1 MRGIKKAYFAG
12 AAALACLSSTGGAQT
27 VPAKPDPLAPTGRW
41 TANQDGQAALPPM
54 GWNSWN
60 AFNSDVDE
68 EKVMASARLIVDK
81 GLAAAGY
88 RYINI
93 DDGWWLRRR
102 QPDGRLVIR
111 ADKFPSA
118 AAGPNQQT
126 SFRPLTDRLHAMG
139 FKAGIYSDIGRNSCG
154 QVYTPNFAN
163 QPDGTIAEREVG
175 LYGHIDQ
182 DIALYFR
189 EWGFDYIKVD
199 GCGIRGL
206 GRDSEHVRKGD
217 YRELAPLIDMN
228 SLARTDISA
237 VRALY
242 DHVATAL
249 KRENPDGDYLFSICL
264 WGSADV
270 RSWAKQLGNVSRTS
284 DDITAHWSRMLTNF
298 DTSATRALYAHP
310 HGWNDPDMLFIGS
323 GDFDAN
329 HMTEA
334 RSHFALWA
342 MMNAPLLIGFDLRK
356 ANAEQLALLGNRAII
371 ALNQDPAGH
380 QAVPAYLS
388 DDVQIFVKTL
398 ANGDKAVAIFNRTAA
413 PVQPVLTADHLKML
427 GDQPVAMTDLWTG
440 QKTSFTG
447 ETKLTIAPHQTLI
460 YRVTGKRRLAG
471 GHYLSET
478 PGDVNPAADGVVTP
492 EGDPTIHHE
501 LSPWGGSKGPG
512 DYPQYGGW
520 GGAQADRTPFGR
532 PLRMA
537 GKVYDTG
544 LGVLANSRLE
554 VRNPGQSRFVA
565 TVGIDDS
572 TTVRTQRVVFE
583 VYGDGRLLTRSQ
595 PMALNQPPAMIEADV
610 RGRKLIELVA
620 RVDSAPDAALPVTW
634 GDAGLL
640 D

>member
-1 MRGIKKAYFAG
+1 MRPIIARVFAS
-12 AAALACLSSTGGAQT
+12 AIAMAWMASSPALAADRT
-27 VPAKPDPLAPTGRW
+27 DPLAPTGRW
-41 TANQDGQAALPPM
+41 SANQDGQAALPPM

-81 GLAAAGY
+81 GLREAGY

-118 AAGPNQQT
+118 AAGANQQT

-154 QVYTPNFAN
+154 QVYTSNFAN
-163 QPDGTIAEREVG
+163 QPEGTVAEREVG

-206 GRDSEHVRKGD
+206 GKDSDHVRKGD
-217 YRELAPLIDMN
+217 YRELTPLIDMN
-228 SLARTDISA
+228 SLARTNIPA
-237 VRALY
+237 VRSLY
-242 DHVATAL
+242 DQVATAL
-249 KRENPDGDYLFSICL
+249 KRENPDGDYLFSLCL
-264 WGSADV
+264 WGSSDV
-270 RSWAKQLGNVSRTS
+270 RSWGKQIGNVSRTS
-284 DDITAHWSRMLTNF
+284 DDITAHWSRMLTNL
-298 DTSATRALYAHP
+298 DTSASRAFYAHP
-310 HGWNDPDMLFIGS
+310 HTWNDPDMLFVGS
-323 GDFDAN
+323 GEFDAN
-329 HMTEA
+329 HMIEA
-334 RSHFALWA
+334 RSHFAMWA

-371 ALNQDPAGH
+371 ALNQDAGAN

-388 DDVQIFVKTL
+388 NDVQIFVKSL
-398 ANGDKAVAIFNRTAA
+398 ANGDKAVAILNRTAA
-413 PVQPVLTADHLKML
+413 PVQPVLTADHLKL
-427 GDQPVAMTDLWTG
+427 RGDVAMTDLWTG
-440 QKTSFTG
+440 AKSRFSG
-447 ETKLTIAPHQTLI
+447 ETKLTLAPHQTLI
-460 YRVTGKRRLAG
+460 YRVTGAHRLAD

-478 PGDVNPAADGVVTP
+478 PSDVNPAEDGIVTP

-512 DYPQYGGW
+512 DFPQYAGW

-532 PLRMA
+532 PLRLS

-544 LGVLANSRLE
+544 IGVLANSRLE
-554 VRNPGQSRFVA
+554 VRNRGQARFSA
-565 TVGIDDS
+565 MVGIDDS
-572 TTVRTQRVVFE
+572 ATARGRRVVFE
-583 VYGDGRLLTRSQ
+583 VYGDGKLLTRSRAV
-595 PMALNQPPAMIEADV
+595 ALNEAPVAVEADV
-610 RGRKLIELVA
+610 RGRKLIELTA
-620 RVDSAPDAALPVTW
+620 RADSAPEAALPVVW
-634 GDAGLL
+634 ADARLTG
-640 D
+640 

>member
-1 MRGIKKAYFAG
+1 MRRIKRALWT
-12 AAALACLSSTGGAQT
+12 AAATLAWVALSVTANAA
-27 VPAKPDPLAPTGRW
+27 PDKADPLAPTGRW
-41 TANQDGQAALPPM
+41 SANQEGQAALPPM

-68 EKVMASARLIVDK
+68 DKVMASARLIVDK
-81 GLAAAGY
+81 GLREAGY

-102 QPDGRLVIR
+102 QPDGRMVIR

-118 AAGPNQQT
+118 KAGPNQQT

-163 QPDGTIAEREVG
+163 QPEGTIAEREVG

-206 GRDSEHVRKGD
+206 GKDSEHVRKGD
-217 YRELAPLIDMN
+217 YRELTPLIDMN
-228 SLARTDISA
+228 SLARTDIPA
-237 VRALY
+237 VRSLY
-242 DHVATAL
+242 EQVATAL
-249 KRENPDGDYLFSICL
+249 RRENPDGDYLFSLCL
-264 WGSADV
+264 WGSSDV
-270 RSWAKQLGNVSRTS
+270 RSWGKQIGNVSRTS
-284 DDITAHWSRMLTNF
+284 DDITAHWSRMLTNL

-310 HGWNDPDMLFIGS
+310 HTWNDPDMLFVGS
-323 GDFDAN
+323 GEFDAN

-334 RSHFALWA
+334 RSHFAMWA

-356 ANAEQLALLGNRAII
+356 ANAEQIALLGNRAII
-371 ALNQDPAGH
+371 ALNQDAGGN

-388 DDVQIFVKTL
+388 DDVQIFVKSL
-398 ANGDKAVAIFNRTAA
+398 ANGDKAVAILNRTAA
-413 PVQPVLTADHLKML
+413 PVQPVLTTDHLKL
-427 GDQPVAMTDLWTG
+427 RGEVELTDLWTG
-440 QKTSFTG
+440 AKSHFSG
-447 ETKLTIAPHQTLI
+447 ETKLTLAPHQTLI
-460 YRVTGKRRLAG
+460 YRVTGPHRLAN
-471 GHYLSET
+471 GHYLSEA
-478 PGDVNPAADGVVTP
+478 PSDVNPAEDGIATP

-512 DYPQYGGW
+512 DFPQYGGW

-532 PLRMA
+532 PLRLM

-544 LGVLANSRLE
+544 IGVLANSRLE
-554 VRNPGQSRFVA
+554 VRNRGQSRFAA

-572 TTVRTQRVVFE
+572 ATARGQRVVFE
-583 VYGDGRLLTRSQ
+583 VYGDGMLLARSR
-595 PMALNQPPAMIEADV
+595 PVTLNETPAAIEADV
-610 RGRKLIELVA
+610 RGRQIVELVA
-620 RVDSAPDAALPVTW
+620 RPDSAPEAALPVVW
-634 GDAGLL
+634 GDARLI

>member
-1 MRGIKKAYFAG
+1 MRRTKRHLWSVAVTLAWI
-12 AAALACLSSTGGAQT
+12 AAPVTAIAAPGKT
-27 VPAKPDPLAPTGRW
+27 DPLAPTGRW
-41 TANQDGQAALPPM
+41 SANQDGQAALPPM

-68 EKVMASARLIVDK
+68 DKVMASARLIADK
-81 GLAAAGY
+81 GLREAGY

-102 QPDGRLVIR
+102 QPDGRMVIR

-118 AAGPNQQT
+118 KAGPNQQT
-126 SFRPLTDRLHAMG
+126 SFHPLTDRLHAMG

-163 QPDGTIAEREVG
+163 QPEGTIAEREVG

-182 DIALYFR
+182 DIALYFS

-206 GRDSEHVRKGD
+206 GKDSEHVRKGD
-217 YRELAPLIDMN
+217 YRELTPLIDMN
-228 SLARTDISA
+228 SLARTDIPA
-237 VRALY
+237 VRSLY
-242 DHVATAL
+242 DQVATAL
-249 KRENPDGDYLFSICL
+249 RRENPDGDYLFSLCL
-264 WGSADV
+264 WGSSDV
-270 RSWAKQLGNVSRTS
+270 RSWGKQIGNVSRTS
-284 DDITAHWSRMLTNF
+284 DDITANWSRMLTNF
-298 DTSATRALYAHP
+298 DTSANRALYAHP
-310 HGWNDPDMLFIGS
+310 HSWNDPDMLFVGA
-323 GDFDAN
+323 GDFDAS

-356 ANAEQLALLGNRAII
+356 ANAEQIALLGNRAII
-371 ALNQDPAGH
+371 ALNQDAGGN

-388 DDVQIFVKTL
+388 DDVQIFVKSL
-398 ANGDKAVAIFNRTAA
+398 ANGDKAVAILNRTAA
-413 PVQPVLTADHLKML
+413 PIQPVLTADHLKL
-427 GDQPVAMTDLWTG
+427 RGEVLLTDLWTG
-440 QKTSFTG
+440 ARSSFSG
-447 ETKLTIAPHQTLI
+447 ETKLALAPHQTLI
-460 YRVTGKRRLAG
+460 YRVTGAHRLAN
-471 GHYLSET
+471 GHYLSEA
-478 PGDVNPAADGVVTP
+478 PSDVNPAEDGIRTP

-512 DYPQYGGW
+512 DFPQYGGW

-532 PLRMA
+532 PLRLM

-544 LGVLANSRLE
+544 IGVLANSRLE
-554 VRNPGQSRFVA
+554 VRNRGQSRFAA

-572 TTVRTQRVVFE
+572 ATARERRVVFE
-583 VYGDGRLLTRSQ
+583 VYGDGTLLTRSRAV
-595 PMALNQPPAMIEADV
+595 ALNEAPATIEADV
-610 RGRKLIELVA
+610 RGRKIVELVA
-620 RVDSAPDAALPVTW
+620 RADSAPDTALPVIW
-634 GDAGLL
+634 GDARLT

>member
-1 MRGIKKAYFAG
+1 MRPIIARVFASAIAMAWMASG
-12 AAALACLSSTGGAQT
+12 PALAADRT
-27 VPAKPDPLAPTGRW
+27 DPLAPTGRW
-41 TANQDGQAALPPM
+41 SANQDGQAALPPM

-81 GLAAAGY
+81 GLREAGY

-102 QPDGRLVIR
+102 QPDGRMVIR

-163 QPDGTIAEREVG
+163 QPEGTVAEREVG

-206 GRDSEHVRKGD
+206 GKDSDHVRKGD
-217 YRELAPLIDMN
+217 YRELTPLIDMN
-228 SLARTDISA
+228 SLARTNIPA
-237 VRALY
+237 VRSLY
-242 DHVATAL
+242 DQVATAL
-249 KRENPDGDYLFSICL
+249 KRENPDGDFLFSLCL
-264 WGSADV
+264 WGSSDV
-270 RSWAKQLGNVSRTS
+270 RSWGKQIGNVSRTS
-284 DDITAHWSRMLTNF
+284 DDITAHWSRMLTNL
-298 DTSATRALYAHP
+298 DTSASRALYAHP
-310 HGWNDPDMLFIGS
+310 HTWNDPDMLFVGS
-323 GDFDAN
+323 GEFDAN

-334 RSHFALWA
+334 RSHFAMWA

-371 ALNQDPAGH
+371 ALNQDAGAN

-388 DDVQIFVKTL
+388 NDVQIFVKSL
-398 ANGDKAVAIFNRTAA
+398 ANGDKAVAILNRTAA
-413 PVQPVLTADHLKML
+413 PVQPVLTADHLKL
-427 GDQPVAMTDLWTG
+427 RGDVAMTDLWTG
-440 QKTSFTG
+440 ATSRFSG
-447 ETKLTIAPHQTLI
+447 ETKLTLAPHQTLI
-460 YRVTGKRRLAG
+460 YRVTGAHRLAD

-478 PGDVNPAADGVVTP
+478 PSDVNPAEDGIVTP

-512 DYPQYGGW
+512 DFPQYAGW

-532 PLRMA
+532 PLRLS

-544 LGVLANSRLE
+544 IGVLANSRLE
-554 VRNPGQSRFVA
+554 VRNRGQARFSA
-565 TVGIDDS
+565 MVGIDDS
-572 TTVRTQRVVFE
+572 ATARGRRVVFE
-583 VYGDGRLLTRSQ
+583 VYGDGKLLTCSRAV
-595 PMALNQPPAMIEADV
+595 ALNEAPVAVEADV

-620 RVDSAPDAALPVTW
+620 RADSAPDAALPVVW
-634 GDAGLL
+634 ADARLTG
-640 D
+640 

>member
-1 MRGIKKAYFAG
+1 MRPIIARVFASAIAIAWMSSG
-12 AAALACLSSTGGAQT
+12 PAFAADK
-27 VPAKPDPLAPTGRW
+27 VDPLAPTGRW
-41 TANQDGQAALPPM
+41 SANQDGQAALPPM

-68 EKVMASARLIVDK
+68 EKVMASAKLIVDK
-81 GLAAAGY
+81 GLREAGY

-102 QPDGRLVIR
+102 QPDGRMIIR
-111 ADKFPSA
+111 ADKFPS

-163 QPDGTIAEREVG
+163 QPEGTIAEREVG

-206 GRDSEHVRKGD
+206 GKDSDHVRKGD
-217 YRELAPLIDMN
+217 YRELTPLIDMN
-228 SLARTDISA
+228 SLARTNIPA
-237 VRALY
+237 VRSLY
-242 DHVATAL
+242 DQVATAL
-249 KRENPDGDYLFSICL
+249 KRENPDGDYLFSLCL

-270 RSWAKQLGNVSRTS
+270 RSWGKQIGNVSRTS
-284 DDITAHWSRMLTNF
+284 DDITAHWSRMLTNL
-298 DTSATRALYAHP
+298 DTSASRALYAHP
-310 HGWNDPDMLFIGS
+310 HTWNDPDMLFVGS
-323 GDFDAN
+323 GEFDAN
-329 HMTEA
+329 HMVEA
-334 RSHFALWA
+334 HSHFAMWA

-371 ALNQDPAGH
+371 ALNQDAGGN
-380 QAVPAYLS
+380 QAVPAFLS
-388 DDVQIFVKTL
+388 DDVQIFVKSL
-398 ANGDKAVAIFNRTAA
+398 ANGDKAVAILNRTAA
-413 PVQPVLTADHLKML
+413 PVQPVLTADHLKL
-427 GDQPVAMTDLWTG
+427 RGEVAMTDLWTG
-440 QKTSFTG
+440 AKSRFSG
-447 ETKLTIAPHQTLI
+447 ETKLTLAPHQTLI
-460 YRVTGKRRLAG
+460 YRVTGAHRLAD
-471 GHYLSET
+471 GHYLSEA
-478 PGDVNPAADGVVTP
+478 PSDVNPAEDGIATP

-512 DYPQYGGW
+512 DFPQYAGW

-532 PLRMA
+532 PLRLS

-544 LGVLANSRLE
+544 IGVLANSRLE
-554 VRNPGQSRFVA
+554 VRNRGQARFNA
-565 TVGIDDS
+565 MVGIDDS
-572 TTVRTQRVVFE
+572 ATARGRRVVFE
-583 VYGDGRLLTRSQ
+583 VYGDGKLLARSRA
-595 PMALNQPPAMIEADV
+595 MTMNEAPASVEADV

-620 RVDSAPDAALPVTW
+620 RADSAPDAALPVVW
-634 GDAGLL
+634 ADARLTG
-640 D
+640 

>member
-1 MRGIKKAYFAG
+1 MRRTKRALWT
-12 AAALACLSSTGGAQT
+12 AAATLAWVALPVTASAA
-27 VPAKPDPLAPTGRW
+27 PDKADPLAPTGRW
-41 TANQDGQAALPPM
+41 SANREGQAALPPM

-68 EKVMASARLIVDK
+68 DKVMASARLIVDK
-81 GLAAAGY
+81 GLREAGY

-102 QPDGRLVIR
+102 QPDGRMVIR

-118 AAGPNQQT
+118 AAGANQQT

-163 QPDGTIAEREVG
+163 QPEGTIAEREVG

-189 EWGFDYIKVD
+189 DWGFDYIKVD

-206 GRDSEHVRKGD
+206 GKDSEHVRKGD
-217 YRELAPLIDMN
+217 YRELPPLIDMN
-228 SLARTDISA
+228 SLARTDIPA
-237 VRALY
+237 VRSLY
-242 DHVATAL
+242 EQVATAL
-249 KRENPDGDYLFSICL
+249 RRENPDGDYLFSLCL
-264 WGSADV
+264 WGSSDV
-270 RSWAKQLGNVSRTS
+270 RSWGKQIGNVSRTS
-284 DDITAHWSRMLTNF
+284 DDITAHWSRMLTNL

-310 HGWNDPDMLFIGS
+310 HTWNDPDMLFVGS
-323 GDFDAN
+323 GEFDAN

-334 RSHFALWA
+334 RSHFAMWA

-356 ANAEQLALLGNRAII
+356 ANAEQIALLGNRAII
-371 ALNQDPAGH
+371 ALNQDAGGN

-388 DDVQIFVKTL
+388 DDVQIFVKSL
-398 ANGDKAVAIFNRTAA
+398 ANGDKAVAILNRTAA
-413 PVQPVLTADHLKML
+413 PVQPVLTTDHLKL
-427 GDQPVAMTDLWTG
+427 RGEVELTDLWTG
-440 QKTSFTG
+440 AKSRFLG
-447 ETKLTIAPHQTLI
+447 ETKLALAPHQTLI
-460 YRVTGKRRLAG
+460 YRVTGAHRLAN
-471 GHYLSET
+471 GHYLSEA
-478 PGDVNPAADGVVTP
+478 PSDVNPAEDGIATP

-512 DYPQYGGW
+512 DFPQYGGW

-532 PLRMA
+532 PLRLM

-544 LGVLANSRLE
+544 IGVLANSRLE
-554 VRNPGQSRFVA
+554 VRNRGQSRFAA

-572 TTVRTQRVVFE
+572 ATARGRRVVFE
-583 VYGDGRLLTRSQ
+583 VYGDGKLLARSR
-595 PMALNQPPAMIEADV
+595 PVSLNEAPAAIQADV
-610 RGRKLIELVA
+610 RGRQIVELVA
-620 RVDSAPDAALPVTW
+620 RSDSAPDAPLPVVW
-634 GDAGLL
+634 GDARLT

>member
-1 MRGIKKAYFAG
+1 MRPIIAR
-12 AAALACLSSTGGAQT
+12 ALASAIAMAWLCPGSAM
-27 VPAKPDPLAPTGRW
+27 AADKADPLAPTGRW
-41 TANQDGQAALPPM
+41 SANQDGQAALPPM

-68 EKVMASARLIVDK
+68 EKVMASARLIVDR
-81 GLAAAGY
+81 GLAKAGY

-102 QPDGRLVIR
+102 QPDGRMVIR

-163 QPDGTIAEREVG
+163 QPEGTVAEREVG

-206 GRDSEHVRKGD
+206 GKDSDHVRKGD
-217 YRELAPLIDMN
+217 YRELTPLIDMN
-228 SLARTDISA
+228 SLARTDIPA

-242 DHVATAL
+242 DQVSTAL
-249 KRENPDGDYLFSICL
+249 KRENPDGDYLFSLCL
-264 WGSADV
+264 WGSSDV
-270 RSWAKQLGNVSRTS
+270 RRWGKQIGNVSRTS
-284 DDITAHWSRMLTNF
+284 DDITAHWSRMLTNL
-298 DTSATRALYAHP
+298 DTSASRALYAHP
-310 HGWNDPDMLFIGS
+310 HTWNDPDMLFVGS
-323 GDFDAN
+323 GEFDAN

-334 RSHFALWA
+334 RSHFAMWA

-356 ANAEQLALLGNRAII
+356 ANAEQIALLGNRAII
-371 ALNQDPAGH
+371 ALNQDAGAN

-388 DDVQIFVKTL
+388 DDVQIFVKSL
-398 ANGDKAVAIFNRTAA
+398 ANGDKAVAILNRTAA
-413 PVQPVLTADHLKML
+413 PVQPVLTADHLKL
-427 GDQPVAMTDLWTG
+427 RGDIALTDLWTG
-440 QKTSFTG
+440 TKSRFSG
-447 ETKLTIAPHQTLI
+447 ETKLTVAPHQTLI
-460 YRVTGKRRLAG
+460 YRVAGAHRLTN
-471 GHYLSET
+471 GHYLSEA
-478 PGDVNPAADGVVTP
+478 PSDVNPAEDGIRTP

-512 DYPQYGGW
+512 DFPQYAGW

-532 PLRMA
+532 PLRLR
-537 GKVYDTG
+537 GKVHDTG
-544 LGVLANSRLE
+544 IGVLANSRLE
-554 VRNPGQSRFVA
+554 VRNRGQARFSA

-572 TTVRTQRVVFE
+572 ATARGRTVVFE
-583 VYGDGRLLTRSQ
+583 VYGDGQLLARSGA
-595 PMALNQPPAMIEADV
+595 MALDAAPVTIEADI
-610 RGRKLIELVA
+610 RGRRLIELIA
-620 RVDSAPDAALPVTW
+620 RADSAPDAALPVVW
-634 GDAGLL
+634 GDARLTS
-640 D
+640 

>member
-1 MRGIKKAYFAG
+1 MAWMASGP
-12 AAALACLSSTGGAQT
+12 ALAADRT
-27 VPAKPDPLAPTGRW
+27 DPLAPTGRW
-41 TANQDGQAALPPM
+41 SANQDGQAALPPM

-81 GLAAAGY
+81 GLREAGY

-163 QPDGTIAEREVG
+163 QPEGTVAEREVG

-206 GRDSEHVRKGD
+206 GKDSDHVRKGD
-217 YRELAPLIDMN
+217 YRELTPLIDMN
-228 SLARTDISA
+228 SLARTNIPA
-237 VRALY
+237 VRSLY
-242 DHVATAL
+242 DQVAAAL
-249 KRENPDGDYLFSICL
+249 KRENPDGDYLFSLCL
-264 WGSADV
+264 WGSSDV
-270 RSWAKQLGNVSRTS
+270 RSWGKQIGNVSRTS
-284 DDITAHWSRMLTNF
+284 DDITAHWSRMLTNL
-298 DTSATRALYAHP
+298 DTSASRALYAHP
-310 HGWNDPDMLFIGS
+310 HTWNDPDMLFVGS
-323 GDFDAN
+323 GEFDAN

-334 RSHFALWA
+334 RSHFAMWA

-371 ALNQDPAGH
+371 ALNQDAGAN

-388 DDVQIFVKTL
+388 DDVQIFVKSL
-398 ANGDKAVAIFNRTAA
+398 ANGDKAVAILNRTAA
-413 PVQPVLTADHLKML
+413 PVQPVLTADHLKL
-427 GDQPVAMTDLWTG
+427 RGDVSMTDLWTG
-440 QKTSFTG
+440 ATSRFSG
-447 ETKLTIAPHQTLI
+447 ETKLTLAPHQTLI
-460 YRVTGKRRLAG
+460 YRVTGAHRLAD

-478 PGDVNPAADGVVTP
+478 PSDVNPAEDGIVTP

-512 DYPQYGGW
+512 DFPQYAGW

-532 PLRMA
+532 PLRLS

-544 LGVLANSRLE
+544 IGVLANSRLE
-554 VRNPGQSRFVA
+554 VRNRGQARFSA
-565 TVGIDDS
+565 MVGIDDS
-572 TTVRTQRVVFE
+572 ATARGRRVVFE
-583 VYGDGRLLTRSQ
+583 VYGDGKLLTRSRAV
-595 PMALNQPPAMIEADV
+595 ALNEAPVAVEADV

-620 RVDSAPDAALPVTW
+620 RADSAPEAPLPVVW
-634 GDAGLL
+634 ADARLTG
-640 D
+640 

>member
-1 MRGIKKAYFAG
+1 MASGP
-12 AAALACLSSTGGAQT
+12 ALAADRT
-27 VPAKPDPLAPTGRW
+27 DPLAPTGRW
-41 TANQDGQAALPPM
+41 SANQDGQAALPPM

-81 GLAAAGY
+81 GLREAGY

-163 QPDGTIAEREVG
+163 QPEGTVAEREVG

-206 GRDSEHVRKGD
+206 GKDSDHVRKGD
-217 YRELAPLIDMN
+217 YRELTPLIDMN
-228 SLARTDISA
+228 SLARTNIPA
-237 VRALY
+237 VRSLY
-242 DHVATAL
+242 DQVAAAL
-249 KRENPDGDYLFSICL
+249 KRENPDGDYLFSLCL
-264 WGSADV
+264 WGSSDV
-270 RSWAKQLGNVSRTS
+270 RSWGKQIGNVSRTS
-284 DDITAHWSRMLTNF
+284 DDITAHWSRMLTNL
-298 DTSATRALYAHP
+298 DTSASRALYAHP
-310 HGWNDPDMLFIGS
+310 HTWNDPDMLFVGS
-323 GDFDAN
+323 GEFDAN

-334 RSHFALWA
+334 RSHFAMWA

-371 ALNQDPAGH
+371 ALNQDAGAN

-388 DDVQIFVKTL
+388 DDVQIFVKSL
-398 ANGDKAVAIFNRTAA
+398 ANGDKAVAILNRTAA
-413 PVQPVLTADHLKML
+413 PVQPVLTADHLKL
-427 GDQPVAMTDLWTG
+427 RGDVSMTDLWTG
-440 QKTSFTG
+440 ATSRFSG
-447 ETKLTIAPHQTLI
+447 ETKLTLAPHQTLI
-460 YRVTGKRRLAG
+460 YRVTGAHRLAD

-478 PGDVNPAADGVVTP
+478 PSDVNPAEDGIVTP

-512 DYPQYGGW
+512 DFPQYAGW

-532 PLRMA
+532 PLRLS

-544 LGVLANSRLE
+544 IGVLANSRLE
-554 VRNPGQSRFVA
+554 VRNRGQARFSA
-565 TVGIDDS
+565 MVGIDDS
-572 TTVRTQRVVFE
+572 ATARGRRVVFE
-583 VYGDGRLLTRSQ
+583 VYGDGKLLTRSRAV
-595 PMALNQPPAMIEADV
+595 ALNEAPVAVEADV

-620 RVDSAPDAALPVTW
+620 RADSAPEAPLPVVW
-634 GDAGLL
+634 ADARLTG
-640 D
+640 

>member
-1 MRGIKKAYFAG
+1 MRRTIRLGLGHAFATILLATSLPAG
-12 AAALACLSSTGGAQT
+12 AAAGQA
-27 VPAKPDPLAPTGRW
+27 DPLAPTGRW
-41 TANQDGQAALPPM
+41 SANQDGQAMLPPM

-68 EKVMASARLIVDK
+68 EKVMASVQLIRDK
-81 GLAAAGY
+81 GLLDAGY

-102 QPDGRLVIR
+102 QPDGRMVIR
-111 ADKFPSA
+111 TDKFPSA
-118 AAGPNQQT
+118 ATGTAQQT

-154 QVYTPNFAN
+154 QIYTPGFAN
-163 QPDGTIAEREVG
+163 QPEGTIAEREVG
-175 LYGHIDQ
+175 LYGHVEQ

-206 GRDSEHVRKGD
+206 GKDAEHVRKGD
-217 YRELAPLIDMN
+217 YRELTPLIDMA
-228 SLARTDISA
+228 SLARTDIPA

-242 DHVATAL
+242 DQVLVAL
-249 KRENPDGDYLFSICL
+249 KRNNPDGDFILSLCL

-270 RSWAKQLGNVSRTS
+270 RSWGKQIGNVSRTS
-284 DDITAHWSRMLTNF
+284 DDISSRWTRMLTNF
-298 DTSATRALYAHP
+298 DTTATRALYAHP
-310 HGWNDPDMLFIGS
+310 QGWNDPDMLYVGS
-323 GDFDAN
+323 GEFDAN

-380 QAVPAYLS
+380 QAIPAYMS

-398 ANGDKAVAIFNRTAA
+398 SDGDKAVAILNRTAA
-413 PVQPVLTADHLKML
+413 PVTPMLTADHLKMR
-427 GDQPVAMTDLWTG
+427 GDRPVTLTDLWSG
-440 QKTSFTG
+440 QKSAFTAQ
-447 ETKLTIAPHQTLI
+447 TNLTLAPHQTLI
-460 YRVTGKRRLAG
+460 YRVHGDRRLADG
-471 GHYLSET
+471 VFLSEM
-478 PGDVNPAADGVVTP
+478 PGDVNPAQDGIVTP
-492 EGDPTIHHE
+492 EGDPTIHQDI
-501 LSPWGGSKGPG
+501 SPWAGSRGPG
-512 DYPQYGGW
+512 DYPQYAGW
-520 GGAQADRTPFGR
+520 GGAQADRTPFGHA
-532 PLRMA
+532 LRTA
-537 GKVYDTG
+537 GKLYDTG
-544 LGVLANSRLE
+544 IGILANSRLE
-554 VRNPGQSRFVA
+554 VRNRGHKRFAA

-572 TTVRTQRVVFE
+572 TTGRGARVSFE
-583 VYGDGRLLTRSQ
+583 VYGDGTLLARSR
-595 PMALNQPPAMIEADV
+595 PMALNEVPATLEADV

-620 RVDSAPDAALPVTW
+620 RSDRPSTAPLAVTW
-634 GDAGLL
+634 GEARLL

>member
-1 MRGIKKAYFAG
+1 MRPIIARVFASAIAMAWMASG
-12 AAALACLSSTGGAQT
+12 PALAADRT
-27 VPAKPDPLAPTGRW
+27 DPLAPTGRW
-41 TANQDGQAALPPM
+41 SANQDGQAALPPM

-81 GLAAAGY
+81 GLREAGY

-111 ADKFPSA
+111 ADKFPS

-163 QPDGTIAEREVG
+163 QPEGTVAEREVG

-206 GRDSEHVRKGD
+206 GRDSDHVRKGD
-217 YRELAPLIDMN
+217 YRELTPLIDMN
-228 SLARTDISA
+228 SLARTNIPA
-237 VRALY
+237 VRSLY
-242 DHVATAL
+242 DQVATAL
-249 KRENPDGDYLFSICL
+249 KRENPDGDYLFSLCL
-264 WGSADV
+264 WGSSDV
-270 RSWAKQLGNVSRTS
+270 RSWGKQIGNVSRTS
-284 DDITAHWSRMLTNF
+284 DDITAHWSRMLTNL
-298 DTSATRALYAHP
+298 DTSASRALYAHP
-310 HGWNDPDMLFIGS
+310 HTWNDPDMLFVGS
-323 GDFDAN
+323 GEFDAN

-334 RSHFALWA
+334 RSHFAMWA

-371 ALNQDPAGH
+371 ALNQDAGAN

-388 DDVQIFVKTL
+388 NDVQIFVKSL
-398 ANGDKAVAIFNRTAA
+398 ANGDKAVAILNRTAA
-413 PVQPVLTADHLKML
+413 PVQPVLTADHLKL
-427 GDQPVAMTDLWTG
+427 RGDVSMTDLWTG
-440 QKTSFTG
+440 AKSRFSG
-447 ETKLTIAPHQTLI
+447 ETKLTLAPHQTLI
-460 YRVTGKRRLAG
+460 YRVTGAHRLAD

-478 PGDVNPAADGVVTP
+478 PSDVNPAEDGIVTP

-512 DYPQYGGW
+512 DFPQYAGW

-532 PLRMA
+532 PLRLS

-544 LGVLANSRLE
+544 IGVLANSRLE
-554 VRNPGQSRFVA
+554 VRNRGQARFSA
-565 TVGIDDS
+565 MVGIDDS
-572 TTVRTQRVVFE
+572 ATARGRRVVFE
-583 VYGDGRLLTRSQ
+583 VYGDGKLLTRSRAV
-595 PMALNQPPAMIEADV
+595 ALNEAPVAVEADV
-610 RGRKLIELVA
+610 RGRKLIELIA
-620 RVDSAPDAALPVTW
+620 RADSAPEAALPVVW
-634 GDAGLL
+634 AEARLMG
-640 D
+640 

>member
-1 MRGIKKAYFAG
+1 MRPIIARVFASAIAMAWMASG
-12 AAALACLSSTGGAQT
+12 PASAADKT
-27 VPAKPDPLAPTGRW
+27 DPLAPTGRW
-41 TANQDGQAALPPM
+41 SANQDGQAALPPM

-68 EKVMASARLIVDK
+68 EKVMASARLIVEK
-81 GLAAAGY
+81 GLREAGY

-118 AAGPNQQT
+118 AAGANQQT

-163 QPDGTIAEREVG
+163 QPEGTVAEREVG

-182 DIALYFR
+182 DITLYFR

-206 GRDSEHVRKGD
+206 GKDSDHVRKGD
-217 YRELAPLIDMN
+217 YRELTPLIDMN
-228 SLARTDISA
+228 SLARTNIPA
-237 VRALY
+237 VRSLY
-242 DHVATAL
+242 DQVATAL
-249 KRENPDGDYLFSICL
+249 KRENPDGDYLFSLCL
-264 WGSADV
+264 WGSSDV
-270 RSWAKQLGNVSRTS
+270 RSWGKQIGNVSRTS
-284 DDITAHWSRMLTNF
+284 DDITAHWSRMLTNL
-298 DTSATRALYAHP
+298 DTSASRALYAHP
-310 HGWNDPDMLFIGS
+310 HTWNDPDMLFVGS
-323 GDFDAN
+323 GEFDAN

-334 RSHFALWA
+334 RSHFAMWA

-371 ALNQDPAGH
+371 ALNQDAGAN

-388 DDVQIFVKTL
+388 NDVQIFVKSL
-398 ANGDKAVAIFNRTAA
+398 ANGDKAVALLNRTAA
-413 PVQPVLTADHLKML
+413 PVQPVLTADHLKL
-427 GDQPVAMTDLWTG
+427 RGDVSMTDLWTG
-440 QKTSFTG
+440 ATSRFSG
-447 ETKLTIAPHQTLI
+447 ETKLTLAPHQTLI
-460 YRVTGKRRLAG
+460 YRVTGAHRLAD

-478 PGDVNPAADGVVTP
+478 PSDVNPAEDGIVTP
-492 EGDPTIHHE
+492 EGDPAIHHE

-512 DYPQYGGW
+512 DFPQYAGW

-532 PLRMA
+532 PLRLS
-537 GKVYDTG
+537 GKVYDAG
-544 LGVLANSRLE
+544 IGVLANSRLE
-554 VRNPGQSRFVA
+554 VRNRGQARFSA
-565 TVGIDDS
+565 MVGIDDS
-572 TTVRTQRVVFE
+572 ATARGRRVVFE
-583 VYGDGRLLTRSQ
+583 VYGDGKLLTRSRAV
-595 PMALNQPPAMIEADV
+595 ALNEAPVAVEADV

-620 RVDSAPDAALPVTW
+620 RVDSAPEAPLPVVW
-634 GDAGLL
+634 ADARLTG
-640 D
+640 

>member
-1 MRGIKKAYFAG
+1 MPRTKRLILAG
-12 AAALACLSSTGGAQT
+12 GVALLGLMTPVVSAAQT
-27 VPAKPDPLAPTGRW
+27 TAVDPLAPTGRW
-41 TANQDGQAALPPM
+41 SANQDGQASLPPM

-68 EKVMASARLIVDK
+68 DKVMASVKLIVDK
-81 GLAAAGY
+81 GLRDAGY

-102 QPDGRLVIR
+102 QPDGRMVIR
-111 ADKFPSA
+111 TDKFPSA

-163 QPDGTIAEREVG
+163 QPEGSVAEREVG

-206 GRDSEHVRKGD
+206 GKDSDHVRKGD

-228 SLARTDISA
+228 SLARTDIPA

-242 DHVATAL
+242 DQVATAL
-249 KRENPDGDYLFSICL
+249 RRENPDGDYIFSLCL
-264 WGSADV
+264 WGSSDV
-270 RSWAKQLGNVSRTS
+270 RNWGKQIGNVSRTS

-310 HGWNDPDMLFIGS
+310 HTWNDPDMLFVGS
-323 GDFDAN
+323 GEFDAN

-356 ANAEQLALLGNRAII
+356 ANAEQIALLGNRAII

-380 QAVPAYLS
+380 QATPAYLS

-398 ANGDKAVAIFNRTAA
+398 ANGDKAVAILNRTAG
-413 PVQPVLTADHLKML
+413 PVQPVLTADHLKL
-427 GDQPVAMTDLWTG
+427 RGDRPIAMTDLWTG
-440 QKTSFTG
+440 QKSGFSG
-447 ETKLTIAPHQTLI
+447 ETKLTLAPHQTLI
-460 YRVTGKRRLAG
+460 YRVSGERRLPR

-478 PGDVNPAADGVVTP
+478 PGDVNPAEDGVRTP
-492 EGDPTIHHE
+492 GGDPTIHHE
-501 LSPWGGSKGPG
+501 LSPWAGSKGPG
-512 DYPQYGGW
+512 DFPQYGGW

-537 GKVYDTG
+537 GKSLDTG

-554 VRNPGQSRFVA
+554 VRNPGQSRFAA
-565 TVGIDDS
+565 TIGIDDS
-572 TTVRTQRVVFE
+572 ATARGRRVVFE
-583 VYGDGRLLTRSQ
+583 VYGDGKLLARSRA
-595 PMALNQPPAMIEADV
+595 MGLNEAPATIEADV
-610 RGRKLIELVA
+610 RGRKLIELVTRA
-620 RVDSAPDAALPVTW
+620 DSAPDAALPVVW
-634 GDAGLL
+634 GDARLL

>member
-1 MRGIKKAYFAG
+1 MRPVIARVFASAIAIAWMSSS
-12 AAALACLSSTGGAQT
+12 AAAADRI
-27 VPAKPDPLAPTGRW
+27 DPLTPTGRW
-41 TANQDGQAALPPM
+41 SANQEGQAALPPM

-81 GLAAAGY
+81 GLRDAGY

-102 QPDGRLVIR
+102 QPDGRMVIR

-118 AAGPNQQT
+118 AAGANQQT

-163 QPDGTIAEREVG
+163 QPEGTIAEREVG

-206 GRDSEHVRKGD
+206 GKDSEHVRKGD
-217 YRELAPLIDMN
+217 YRELTPLIDMN
-228 SLARTDISA
+228 SLARTDIPA

-242 DHVATAL
+242 DQVATAL
-249 KRENPDGDYLFSICL
+249 RRENPDGDYLFSLCL

-270 RSWAKQLGNVSRTS
+270 RSWGKQLGNVSRTS
-284 DDITAHWSRMLTNF
+284 DDITAHWSRMLTNL

-310 HGWNDPDMLFIGS
+310 HTWNDPDMLFIGS
-323 GDFDAN
+323 GEFDAD

-334 RSHFALWA
+334 RSHFAMWA

-371 ALNQDPAGH
+371 ALNQDAAAN

-388 DDVQIFVKTL
+388 DDVQVFVKSL
-398 ANGDKAVAIFNRTAA
+398 ANGDKAVAILNRTAGQ
-413 PVQPVLTADHLKML
+413 VQPVLTAEHLKL
-427 GDQPVAMTDLWTG
+427 RGDKPIAMTDLWTG
-440 QKTSFTG
+440 ARSGFSG
-447 ETKLTIAPHQTLI
+447 EMKLTIAPHQTLI
-460 YRVTGKRRLAG
+460 YRVTGVHRLAD
-471 GHYLSET
+471 GHYLSEA
-478 PGDVNPAADGVVTP
+478 PGDVNPAEDGVRTP

-501 LSPWGGSKGPG
+501 LSPWAGSKGPG
-512 DYPQYGGW
+512 DFPQYAGW

-532 PLRMA
+532 PLRLM

-544 LGVLANSRLE
+544 IGILANSRLE
-554 VRNPGQSRFVA
+554 VRNRGQARFAA

-572 TTVRTQRVVFE
+572 ATARGRRVVFE
-583 VYGDGRLLTRSQ
+583 VYGDGKLLTRSRAV
-595 PMALNQPPAMIEADV
+595 ALNEASVSVEADV

-620 RVDSAPDAALPVTW
+620 RADSAPDAALPVVW
-634 GDAGLL
+634 GDARLTG
-640 D
+640 

>member
-1 MRGIKKAYFAG
+1 MRRTKRALWT
-12 AAALACLSSTGGAQT
+12 AAATLAWVALPMAASAT
-27 VPAKPDPLAPTGRW
+27 PDKADTLAPTGRW
-41 TANQDGQAALPPM
+41 SANQEGQAALPPM

-68 EKVMASARLIVDK
+68 DKVMASARLIVDK
-81 GLAAAGY
+81 GLREAGY

-102 QPDGRLVIR
+102 QPDGRMVIR

-118 AAGPNQQT
+118 KAGSNQQT

-163 QPDGTIAEREVG
+163 QPEGTIAEREVG

-206 GRDSEHVRKGD
+206 SKDSEHVRKGD
-217 YRELAPLIDMN
+217 YRELTPLIDMN
-228 SLARTDISA
+228 SLARTDIPA

-242 DHVATAL
+242 EQVATAL
-249 KRENPDGDYLFSICL
+249 RRENPDGDYLFSLCL
-264 WGSADV
+264 WGSSDV
-270 RSWAKQLGNVSRTS
+270 RSWGKQIGNVSRTS
-284 DDITAHWSRMLTNF
+284 DDITAHWSRMLTNL

-310 HGWNDPDMLFIGS
+310 HTWNDPDMLFVGS
-323 GDFDAN
+323 GEFDAN

-334 RSHFALWA
+334 RSHFAMWA

-356 ANAEQLALLGNRAII
+356 ANAEQIALLGNRAII
-371 ALNQDPAGH
+371 ALNQDAGGN

-388 DDVQIFVKTL
+388 DDVQIFVKSL
-398 ANGDKAVAIFNRTAA
+398 ANGDKAVAILNRTAA
-413 PVQPVLTADHLKML
+413 PVQPVLTTDHLKL
-427 GDQPVAMTDLWTG
+427 RGEVELTDLWTG
-440 QKTSFTG
+440 AKSHFSG
-447 ETKLTIAPHQTLI
+447 ETKLTLAPHQTLI
-460 YRVTGKRRLAG
+460 YRVTGAHRLAN
-471 GHYLSET
+471 GHYLSEA
-478 PGDVNPAADGVVTP
+478 PSDVNPAEDGIATP

-512 DYPQYGGW
+512 DFPQYGGW

-532 PLRMA
+532 PLRLM

-544 LGVLANSRLE
+544 IGVLANSRLE
-554 VRNPGQSRFVA
+554 VRNRGRSRFAA

-572 TTVRTQRVVFE
+572 ATARGRRVVFE
-583 VYGDGRLLTRSQ
+583 VYGDGQLLARSR
-595 PMALNQPPAMIEADV
+595 PVTLNEAPATIEADV
-610 RGRKLIELVA
+610 RGRQIVELVA
-620 RVDSAPDAALPVTW
+620 RADSAPDATLPVVW
-634 GDAGLL
+634 GDARLI

>member
-1 MRGIKKAYFAG
+1 MRRTKRALWT
-12 AAALACLSSTGGAQT
+12 AAATLAWVALPMAASAA
-27 VPAKPDPLAPTGRW
+27 PDKADPLAPTGHW
-41 TANQDGQAALPPM
+41 SANQEGQAALPPM

-68 EKVMASARLIVDK
+68 DKVMASARLIVDK
-81 GLAAAGY
+81 GLREAGY

-102 QPDGRLVIR
+102 QPDGRMVIR

-118 AAGPNQQT
+118 AAGLNQQT
-126 SFRPLTDRLHAMG
+126 SFRPLTDQLHAMG

-163 QPDGTIAEREVG
+163 QPEGTIAEREVG

-206 GRDSEHVRKGD
+206 SKDSEHVRKGD
-217 YRELAPLIDMN
+217 YRELTPLIDMN
-228 SLARTDISA
+228 SLARTDIPA

-242 DHVATAL
+242 EQVATAL
-249 KRENPDGDYLFSICL
+249 RRENPDGDYLFSLCL
-264 WGSADV
+264 WGSSDV
-270 RSWAKQLGNVSRTS
+270 RSWGKQIGNVSRTS
-284 DDITAHWSRMLTNF
+284 DDITAHWSRMLTNL

-310 HGWNDPDMLFIGS
+310 HTWNDPDMLFVGS

-334 RSHFALWA
+334 RSHFAMWA
-342 MMNAPLLIGFDLRK
+342 IMNAPLLIGFDLRK
-356 ANAEQLALLGNRAII
+356 ANAEQIALLGNRAII
-371 ALNQDPAGH
+371 ALNQDAGGN

-388 DDVQIFVKTL
+388 DDVQIFVKSL
-398 ANGDKAVAIFNRTAA
+398 ANGDKAVAILNRTAA
-413 PVQPVLTADHLKML
+413 PVQPVLTTDHLKL
-427 GDQPVAMTDLWTG
+427 RGEVELTDLWTG
-440 QKTSFTG
+440 AKSHFSG
-447 ETKLTIAPHQTLI
+447 ETKLTLAPHQTLI
-460 YRVTGKRRLAG
+460 YRVTGAHRLAN
-471 GHYLSET
+471 GHYLSEA
-478 PGDVNPAADGVVTP
+478 PSDVNPAEDGVATP

-512 DYPQYGGW
+512 DFPQYGGW

-532 PLRMA
+532 PLRLM

-544 LGVLANSRLE
+544 IGILANSRLE
-554 VRNPGQSRFVA
+554 VRNRGRSRFAA

-572 TTVRTQRVVFE
+572 ATARGRRVVFE
-583 VYGDGRLLTRSQ
+583 VYGDGQLLARSR
-595 PMALNQPPAMIEADV
+595 PVALNEAPATIEADV
-610 RGRKLIELVA
+610 RGRQIVELVA
-620 RVDSAPDAALPVTW
+620 RSDSAPDAPLPVVW
-634 GDAGLL
+634 GDARLT

>member
-1 MRGIKKAYFAG
+1 MRPIIARVFASAIAMAWVASG
-12 AAALACLSSTGGAQT
+12 PALAADKT
-27 VPAKPDPLAPTGRW
+27 DPLAPTGRW
-41 TANQDGQAALPPM
+41 SANQDGQAALPPM

-81 GLAAAGY
+81 GLREAGY

-111 ADKFPSA
+111 ADKFPS

-163 QPDGTIAEREVG
+163 QPEGTVAEREVG

-206 GRDSEHVRKGD
+206 GKDSDHVRKGD
-217 YRELAPLIDMN
+217 YRELTPLIDMN
-228 SLARTDISA
+228 SLARTNIPA
-237 VRALY
+237 VRSLY
-242 DHVATAL
+242 DQVAAAL
-249 KRENPDGDYLFSICL
+249 KRENPDGDYLFSLCL
-264 WGSADV
+264 WGSSDV
-270 RSWAKQLGNVSRTS
+270 RSWGKQIGNVSRTS
-284 DDITAHWSRMLTNF
+284 DDITAHWSRMLTNL
-298 DTSATRALYAHP
+298 DTSASRALYAHP
-310 HGWNDPDMLFIGS
+310 HTWNDPDMLFVGS
-323 GDFDAN
+323 GEFDAN

-334 RSHFALWA
+334 RSHFAMWA

-371 ALNQDPAGH
+371 ALNQDAGAN

-388 DDVQIFVKTL
+388 NDVQIFVKSL
-398 ANGDKAVAIFNRTAA
+398 ANGDKAVAILNRTAA
-413 PVQPVLTADHLKML
+413 PVQPVLTADHLKL
-427 GDQPVAMTDLWTG
+427 RGDVSMTDLWTG
-440 QKTSFTG
+440 ATSRFSG
-447 ETKLTIAPHQTLI
+447 ETKLTLAPHQTLI
-460 YRVTGKRRLAG
+460 YRVTGAHRLAD
-471 GHYLSET
+471 GHYLSEA
-478 PGDVNPAADGVVTP
+478 PSDVNPAEDGIVTP

-512 DYPQYGGW
+512 DFPQYAGW

-532 PLRMA
+532 PLRLS

-544 LGVLANSRLE
+544 IGVLANSRLE
-554 VRNPGQSRFVA
+554 VRNRGQARFSA
-565 TVGIDDS
+565 MVGIDDS
-572 TTVRTQRVVFE
+572 ATARERRVVFE
-583 VYGDGRLLTRSQ
+583 VYGDGKLLTRSRAV
-595 PMALNQPPAMIEADV
+595 ALNEAPVAVEADV
-610 RGRKLIELVA
+610 RGRKLVELIA
-620 RVDSAPDAALPVTW
+620 RADSAPEAPLPVVW
-634 GDAGLL
+634 ADARLTG
-640 D
+640 

>member
-1 MRGIKKAYFAG
+1 MPRTMRTILTCSVALLGLASPLS
-12 AAALACLSSTGGAQT
+12 ALAQT
-27 VPAKPDPLAPTGRW
+27 ASVDPLAPTGRW
-41 TANQDGQAALPPM
+41 SANDQGQAALPPM

-68 EKVMASARLIVDK
+68 EKVMASVKLIADK
-81 GLAAAGY
+81 GLREAGY

-102 QPDGRLVIR
+102 QPDGRMVIR

-163 QPDGTIAEREVG
+163 QPEGSVAEREVG
-175 LYGHIDQ
+175 LYGHADQ
-182 DIALYFR
+182 DIALYFG

-206 GRDSEHVRKGD
+206 GKDADHVRKGD
-217 YRELAPLIDMN
+217 YRELTPLIDMN
-228 SLARTDISA
+228 ALARTDIPA

-242 DHVATAL
+242 NQVATAL
-249 KRENPDGDYLFSICL
+249 KRENPDGDYIFSLCL

-270 RSWAKQLGNVSRTS
+270 RSWGKQIGNVSRTS

-298 DTSATRALYAHP
+298 DTSASRALYAHP
-310 HGWNDPDMLFIGS
+310 HGWNDPDMLFVGS
-323 GDFDAN
+323 GEFDAN

-334 RSHFALWA
+334 RSHFVLWA

-356 ANAEQLALLGNRAII
+356 ANAEQIALLGNRAII

-380 QAVPAYLS
+380 QAIPAYLS

-398 ANGDKAVAIFNRTAA
+398 ANGDKAVAILNRTASPIA
-413 PVQPVLTADHLKML
+413 PVLTADHLKL
-427 GDQPVAMTDLWTG
+427 RGDRPVAMTDLWTG
-440 QKTSFTG
+440 QKSRFSG
-447 ETKLTIAPHQTLI
+447 EAKLTLAPHQTLI
-460 YRVTGKRRLAG
+460 FRVSGERRLPR

-478 PGDVNPAADGVVTP
+478 PGDVNPAEDGIRTP

-501 LSPWGGSKGPG
+501 LSPWGGTKGPG
-512 DYPQYGGW
+512 DFPQYGGW

-532 PLRMA
+532 PLHMA

-554 VRNPGQSRFVA
+554 VRNPGQSRFGA
-565 TVGIDDS
+565 TIGIDDS
-572 TTVRTQRVVFE
+572 ATARGRRVVFE
-583 VYGDGRLLTRSQ
+583 VYGDGKLLTRSR
-595 PMALNQPPAMIEADV
+595 PMALNDAPATIEADV

-620 RVDSAPDAALPVTW
+620 RADSAPDAALPVTW
-634 GDAGLL
+634 ADARLL

>member
-1 MRGIKKAYFAG
+1 MRPVMR
-12 AAALACLSSTGGAQT
+12 AALGNAVALIALAISGGPASAQAG
-27 VPAKPDPLAPTGRW
+27 VDPLAPTGRW
-41 TANQDGQAALPPM
+41 SANQDGQAALPPM

-68 EKVMASARLIVDK
+68 EKVMASARLIREK
-81 GLAAAGY
+81 GLAEAGY

-102 QPDGRLVIR
+102 QPDGRMVIR

-118 AAGPNQQT
+118 AAGPDQQT

-154 QVYTPNFAN
+154 QVYTPSFAN
-163 QPDGTIAEREVG
+163 QPEGTVAEREVG

-206 GRDSEHVRKGD
+206 GKDSEHVRKGD
-217 YRELAPLIDMN
+217 YRELTPLIDMN
-228 SLARTDISA
+228 SLARTDIPA

-242 DHVATAL
+242 DQVAAAL
-249 KRENPDGDYLFSICL
+249 RRENPDGDYIFSLCL
-264 WGSADV
+264 WGSSDV
-270 RSWAKQLGNVSRTS
+270 RSWGKQIGNVSRTS

-298 DTSATRALYAHP
+298 DTSASRALYAHP
-310 HGWNDPDMLFIGS
+310 HGWNDPDMLFVGS

-334 RSHFALWA
+334 RSHFALWT

-356 ANAEQLALLGNRAII
+356 ANAEQIALLGNRAII

-388 DDVQIFVKTL
+388 DDVQIFVKSL
-398 ANGDKAVAIFNRTAA
+398 ANGDKAVAILNRTAS
-413 PVQPVLTADHLKML
+413 PVQPVLTADHLKL
-427 GDQPVAMTDLWTG
+427 RGDRPVVMTDLWTG
-440 QKTSFTG
+440 RKSSFSG
-447 ETKLTIAPHQTLI
+447 ETKLTVAPHQTLI
-460 YRVTGKRRLAG
+460 YRVTGAHRLTN
-471 GHYLSET
+471 GHYLSEA
-478 PGDVNPAADGVVTP
+478 PGDVNPAEDGIRTP

-512 DYPQYGGW
+512 DYPQYAGW

-532 PLRMA
+532 PLRLA
-537 GKVYDTG
+537 GKGYDTG

-554 VRNPGQSRFVA
+554 VRNRGQARFAA

-572 TTVRTQRVVFE
+572 ATARGRRVVFE
-583 VYGDGRLLTRSQ
+583 VYGDGRLLARSR
-595 PMALNQPPAMIEADV
+595 PMALNQAPAPIEADV
-610 RGRKLIELVA
+610 RGRTLIELVA
-620 RVDSAPDAALPVTW
+620 RADSAPEAALPVVW
-634 GDAGLL
+634 GEARLTD
-640 D
+640 

>member
-1 MRGIKKAYFAG
+1 MRPIIARVVASAIAIAWMSSSPAFAADKA
-12 AAALACLSSTGGAQT
+12 
-27 VPAKPDPLAPTGRW
+27 DPLAPTGRW
-41 TANQDGQAALPPM
+41 SANQDGQAALPPM

-68 EKVMASARLIVDK
+68 EKVMASAQLIVDK
-81 GLAAAGY
+81 GLREAGY

-102 QPDGRLVIR
+102 QPDGRMVIR

-163 QPDGTIAEREVG
+163 QPEGTIAEREVG

-189 EWGFDYIKVD
+189 GWGFDYIKVD

-206 GRDSEHVRKGD
+206 GKDSDHVRKGD

-228 SLARTDISA
+228 SLARTNIPA
-237 VRALY
+237 VRSLY
-242 DHVATAL
+242 DQVATAL
-249 KRENPDGDYLFSICL
+249 KRENPDGDYLFSLCL

-270 RSWAKQLGNVSRTS
+270 RSWGKQIGNVSRTS
-284 DDITAHWSRMLTNF
+284 DDITAHWSRMLTNL

-310 HGWNDPDMLFIGS
+310 HTWNDPDMLFVGS
-323 GDFDAN
+323 GEFDAN

-334 RSHFALWA
+334 RSHFAMWA

-371 ALNQDPAGH
+371 ALNQDPGAN

-388 DDVQIFVKTL
+388 DDVQIFVKSL
-398 ANGDKAVAIFNRTAA
+398 ANGDKAVAILNRTAA
-413 PVQPVLTADHLKML
+413 PVQPVLTADHLKL
-427 GDQPVAMTDLWTG
+427 RGDVAMTDLWTG
-440 QKTSFTG
+440 AKSRFAG
-447 ETKLTIAPHQTLI
+447 ETKLTLAPHQTLI
-460 YRVTGKRRLAG
+460 YRVTGTHRLAEG
-471 GHYLSET
+471 YYLSEA
-478 PGDVNPAADGVVTP
+478 PSDVNPAEDGVATP

-512 DYPQYGGW
+512 DFPQYAGW

-532 PLRMA
+532 PLRLS

-544 LGVLANSRLE
+544 IGVLANSRLE
-554 VRNPGQSRFVA
+554 VRNRGQARFNA
-565 TVGIDDS
+565 MVGIDDS
-572 TTVRTQRVVFE
+572 ATARGRRVVFE
-583 VYGDGRLLTRSQ
+583 VYGDGKLLTRS
-595 PMALNQPPAMIEADV
+595 PAVALNEAPVAVEADV

-620 RVDSAPDAALPVTW
+620 RADSAPDASLPVVW
-634 GDAGLL
+634 ADARLTG
-640 D
+640 

>member
-1 MRGIKKAYFAG
+1 MRPIIARVFASAISIAWMSSSPASAADKA
-12 AAALACLSSTGGAQT
+12 
-27 VPAKPDPLAPTGRW
+27 DPLAPTGRW
-41 TANQDGQAALPPM
+41 SANQDGQAALPPM

-68 EKVMASARLIVDK
+68 EKVMASAQLIVDK
-81 GLAAAGY
+81 GLREAGY

-102 QPDGRLVIR
+102 QPDGRMVIR

-163 QPDGTIAEREVG
+163 QPEGTIAEREVG

-206 GRDSEHVRKGD
+206 GKDSDHVRKGD
-217 YRELAPLIDMN
+217 YRELTPLIDMN
-228 SLARTDISA
+228 SLARTNIPA
-237 VRALY
+237 VRTLY
-242 DHVATAL
+242 DQVATAL
-249 KRENPDGDYLFSICL
+249 KRENPDGDYLFSLCL

-270 RSWAKQLGNVSRTS
+270 RSWGKQIGNVSRTS
-284 DDITAHWSRMLTNF
+284 DDITAHWSRMLTNL
-298 DTSATRALYAHP
+298 DTSASRALYAHP
-310 HGWNDPDMLFIGS
+310 HTWNDPDMLFVGS
-323 GDFDAN
+323 GEFDAN

-334 RSHFALWA
+334 RSHFAMWA

-371 ALNQDPAGH
+371 ALNQDPGAN

-388 DDVQIFVKTL
+388 DDVQIFVKSL
-398 ANGDKAVAIFNRTAA
+398 ANGDKAVAILNRTAA
-413 PVQPVLTADHLKML
+413 PVQPVLTADHLKL
-427 GDQPVAMTDLWTG
+427 RGDVAMTDLWTG
-440 QKTSFTG
+440 AKSSFSG
-447 ETKLTIAPHQTLI
+447 ETKLTLAPHQTLI
-460 YRVTGKRRLAG
+460 YRVTGAHRLAD
-471 GHYLSET
+471 GHYLSEA
-478 PGDVNPAADGVVTP
+478 PSDVNPAEDGIATP

-512 DYPQYGGW
+512 DFPQYAGW

-532 PLRMA
+532 PLRLS

-544 LGVLANSRLE
+544 IGVLANSRLE
-554 VRNPGQSRFVA
+554 VRNPGQARFNA
-565 TVGIDDS
+565 LVGIDDS
-572 TTVRTQRVVFE
+572 ATARGRRVVFE
-583 VYGDGRLLTRSQ
+583 VYGDGKLLTRS
-595 PMALNQPPAMIEADV
+595 PAVALNEAPVAVEADV

-620 RVDSAPDAALPVTW
+620 RADSAPDAALPVVW
-634 GDAGLL
+634 VDARLTG
-640 D
+640 

>member
-1 MRGIKKAYFAG
+1 MRPIIARAFASAITIAWMTCG
-12 AAALACLSSTGGAQT
+12 PALAAGKT
-27 VPAKPDPLAPTGRW
+27 DPLAPTGRW
-41 TANQDGQAALPPM
+41 SANQGGQAALPPM

-60 AFNSDVDE
+60 AFNSDLDE

-81 GLAAAGY
+81 GLREAGY

-102 QPDGRLVIR
+102 QPDGRMVIR

-118 AAGPNQQT
+118 ATGPNQQT

-163 QPDGTIAEREVG
+163 QPEGTIAEREVG

-206 GRDSEHVRKGD
+206 GKDSDHVRNGD
-217 YRELAPLIDMN
+217 YRELTPLIDMN
-228 SLARTDISA
+228 SLARTNIPA

-242 DHVATAL
+242 DQVATAL
-249 KRENPDGDYLFSICL
+249 KRENPDGDYLFSLCL
-264 WGSADV
+264 WGSSDV
-270 RSWAKQLGNVSRTS
+270 RSWGKQIGNVSRTS
-284 DDITAHWSRMLTNF
+284 DDITAHWSRMLTNL

-310 HGWNDPDMLFIGS
+310 HTWNDPDMLFVGS
-323 GDFDAN
+323 GEFDAN

-334 RSHFALWA
+334 RSHFAMWA

-371 ALNQDPAGH
+371 ALNQDAGAN

-388 DDVQIFVKTL
+388 DDVQIFVKSL
-398 ANGDKAVAIFNRTAA
+398 ANGDKAVAILNRTAA
-413 PVQPVLTADHLKML
+413 PVQPVLTADHLKL
-427 GDQPVAMTDLWTG
+427 RGDVAMTDLWTG
-440 QKTSFTG
+440 AKSRFAG
-447 ETKLTIAPHQTLI
+447 ETKLTLAPHQTLI
-460 YRVTGKRRLAG
+460 YRVTGTHRLTE
-471 GHYLSET
+471 GHYLSEA
-478 PGDVNPAADGVVTP
+478 PSDVNPAEDGIVTP

-512 DYPQYGGW
+512 DFPQYAGW

-532 PLRMA
+532 PLRLS

-544 LGVLANSRLE
+544 IGVLANSRLE
-554 VRNPGQSRFVA
+554 VRNRGQARFNA

-572 TTVRTQRVVFE
+572 ATARGRRVVFE
-583 VYGDGRLLTRSQ
+583 IYGDGKLLTRSRA
-595 PMALNQPPAMIEADV
+595 MALNEAPVAVEADV

-620 RVDSAPDAALPVTW
+620 RADSAPDAALPVVW
-634 GDAGLL
+634 ADARLTG
-640 D
+640 

>member
-1 MRGIKKAYFAG
+1 MRPIIARVFAS
-12 AAALACLSSTGGAQT
+12 AIAIAWMSSS
-27 VPAKPDPLAPTGRW
+27 PAFAEDKVDPLAPTGRW
-41 TANQDGQAALPPM
+41 SANQDGQAALPPM

-68 EKVMASARLIVDK
+68 EKVMASAKLIVEK
-81 GLAAAGY
+81 GLREAGY

-102 QPDGRLVIR
+102 QPDGRMVIR

-163 QPDGTIAEREVG
+163 QPEGTIAEREVG

-182 DIALYFR
+182 DIALYFG

-206 GRDSEHVRKGD
+206 GKDSDHVRKGD

-228 SLARTDISA
+228 SLARTNIPA

-242 DHVATAL
+242 DHVAIAL
-249 KRENPDGDYLFSICL
+249 KRENPDGDYLFSLCL
-264 WGSADV
+264 WGSSDV
-270 RSWAKQLGNVSRTS
+270 RSWGKQVGNVSRTS
-284 DDITAHWSRMLTNF
+284 DDITAHWSRMLTNL
-298 DTSATRALYAHP
+298 DTSASRALYAHP
-310 HGWNDPDMLFIGS
+310 HTWNDPDMLFIGS
-323 GDFDAN
+323 GEFDAN

-334 RSHFALWA
+334 RSHFAMWA

-371 ALNQDPAGH
+371 ALNQDAGAN

-388 DDVQIFVKTL
+388 NDVQIFVKSL
-398 ANGDKAVAIFNRTAA
+398 ANGDKAVAILNRTAA
-413 PVQPVLTADHLKML
+413 PVQPVLTADHLKL
-427 GDQPVAMTDLWTG
+427 RGEVTLTDLWTG
-440 QKTSFTG
+440 AKSRFSG
-447 ETKLTIAPHQTLI
+447 ETKLTLAPHQTLI
-460 YRVTGKRRLAG
+460 YRVTGTHRLAD
-471 GHYLSET
+471 GHYLSEA
-478 PGDVNPAADGVVTP
+478 PSDVNPAEDGIATP

-512 DYPQYGGW
+512 DFPQYAGW

-532 PLRMA
+532 PLRLR

-544 LGVLANSRLE
+544 IGVLANSRLE
-554 VRNPGQSRFVA
+554 VRNRGQARFNA
-565 TVGIDDS
+565 MVGIDDS
-572 TTVRTQRVVFE
+572 ATARGRRVVFE
-583 VYGDGRLLTRSQ
+583 VYGDGKLLTRSRAV
-595 PMALNQPPAMIEADV
+595 ALNDAPVAVEVDV
-610 RGRKLIELVA
+610 RGRKLVELVA
-620 RVDSAPDAALPVTW
+620 RADSAPEAALPVVW
-634 GDAGLL
+634 ADARLTG
-640 D
+640 

>member
-1 MRGIKKAYFAG
+1 MRPIIARVFASAIAMAWMASG
-12 AAALACLSSTGGAQT
+12 PALAADRT
-27 VPAKPDPLAPTGRW
+27 DPLAPTGRW
-41 TANQDGQAALPPM
+41 SANQDGQAALPPM

-81 GLAAAGY
+81 GLREAGY

-102 QPDGRLVIR
+102 QPDGRMVIR

-163 QPDGTIAEREVG
+163 QPEGTVAEREVG

-206 GRDSEHVRKGD
+206 GKGSDHVRKGD
-217 YRELAPLIDMN
+217 YRELTPLIDMN
-228 SLARTDISA
+228 SLARTNIPA
-237 VRALY
+237 VRSLY
-242 DHVATAL
+242 DQVATAL
-249 KRENPDGDYLFSICL
+249 KRENPDGDYLFSLCL
-264 WGSADV
+264 WGSSDV
-270 RSWAKQLGNVSRTS
+270 RSWGKQIGNVSRTS

-298 DTSATRALYAHP
+298 DTSASRALYAHP
-310 HGWNDPDMLFIGS
+310 HTWNDPDMLFVGS
-323 GDFDAN
+323 GEFDAN

-334 RSHFALWA
+334 RSHFAMWA

-371 ALNQDPAGH
+371 ALNQDAGAN

-388 DDVQIFVKTL
+388 NDVQIFVKSL
-398 ANGDKAVAIFNRTAA
+398 ANGDKAVAILNRTAA
-413 PVQPVLTADHLKML
+413 PVQPVLTADHLKL
-427 GDQPVAMTDLWTG
+427 RGDVAMTDLWTG
-440 QKTSFTG
+440 AKSRFSG
-447 ETKLTIAPHQTLI
+447 ETKLTLAPHQTLI
-460 YRVTGKRRLAG
+460 YRVTGAHRLAD
-471 GHYLSET
+471 GHYLSEN
-478 PGDVNPAADGVVTP
+478 PSDVNPAEDGIVTP

-512 DYPQYGGW
+512 DFPQYAGW
-520 GGAQADRTPFGR
+520 GGAQADRTPFNR
-532 PLRMA
+532 PLRLS

-544 LGVLANSRLE
+544 IGVLANSRLE
-554 VRNPGQSRFVA
+554 VRNRGQARFSA
-565 TVGIDDS
+565 MVGIDDS
-572 TTVRTQRVVFE
+572 ATARERRVVFE
-583 VYGDGRLLTRSQ
+583 VYGDGKLLTRSRAV
-595 PMALNQPPAMIEADV
+595 ALNEAPVAVEADV
-610 RGRKLIELVA
+610 RGRKLIELIA
-620 RVDSAPDAALPVTW
+620 RADSAPEAPLPVVW
-634 GDAGLL
+634 ADARLTG
-640 D
+640 

>member
-1 MRGIKKAYFAG
+1 MRPIIAR
-12 AAALACLSSTGGAQT
+12 ALASAIAMAWLCPGSAM
-27 VPAKPDPLAPTGRW
+27 AADKADPLAPTGRW
-41 TANQDGQAALPPM
+41 SANQDGQAALPPM

-68 EKVMASARLIVDK
+68 EKVMASAWLIVDK
-81 GLAAAGY
+81 GLAEAGY

-102 QPDGRLVIR
+102 QPDGRMVIR

-163 QPDGTIAEREVG
+163 QPEGTVAEREVG

-206 GRDSEHVRKGD
+206 GKDSDHVRKGD
-217 YRELAPLIDMN
+217 YRELTPLIDMN
-228 SLARTDISA
+228 SLARTDIPA

-242 DHVATAL
+242 DQVATAL
-249 KRENPDGDYLFSICL
+249 KRENPDGDYLFSLCL
-264 WGSADV
+264 WGSSDV
-270 RSWAKQLGNVSRTS
+270 RRWGKQIGNVSRTS
-284 DDITAHWSRMLTNF
+284 DDITAHWSRMLTNL
-298 DTSATRALYAHP
+298 DTSASRTLYAHP
-310 HGWNDPDMLFIGS
+310 HTWNDPDMLFVGS
-323 GDFDAN
+323 GEFDAN

-334 RSHFALWA
+334 RSHFAMWA

-356 ANAEQLALLGNRAII
+356 ANAEQIALLGNRAII
-371 ALNQDPAGH
+371 ALNQDAGAN

-388 DDVQIFVKTL
+388 DDVQIFVKSL
-398 ANGDKAVAIFNRTAA
+398 ANGDKAVAILNRTAA
-413 PVQPVLTADHLKML
+413 PVQPVLTADHLKL
-427 GDQPVAMTDLWTG
+427 RGDIALTDLWTG
-440 QKTSFTG
+440 TKSRFSG
-447 ETKLTIAPHQTLI
+447 ETKLTVAPHQTLI
-460 YRVTGKRRLAG
+460 YRVAGVHRLAN
-471 GHYLSET
+471 GHYLSEV
-478 PGDVNPAADGVVTP
+478 PSDVNPAEDGIRTP

-512 DYPQYGGW
+512 DFPQYAGW

-532 PLRMA
+532 PLRLR
-537 GKVYDTG
+537 GKVHDTG
-544 LGVLANSRLE
+544 IGVLANSRLE
-554 VRNPGQSRFVA
+554 VRNRGQARFSA

-572 TTVRTQRVVFE
+572 ATARGRTVVFE
-583 VYGDGRLLTRSQ
+583 VYGDGQLLARSGAV
-595 PMALNQPPAMIEADV
+595 ALDAAPVTIEADI
-610 RGRKLIELVA
+610 RGRRLIELIA
-620 RVDSAPDAALPVTW
+620 RADSAPDAALPVVW
-634 GDAGLL
+634 GDARLTS
-640 D
+640 

>member
-1 MRGIKKAYFAG
+1 MRRIKQACLAG
-12 AAALACLSSTGGAQT
+12 AAVVACLSSTGIAQT
-27 VPAKPDPLAPTGRW
+27 APAKTDPLAPTGRW

-68 EKVMASARLIVDK
+68 EKVMASAQLIVDK

-118 AAGPNQQT
+118 KAGANQQT

-163 QPDGTIAEREVG
+163 QPEGTVAEREVG

-206 GRDSEHVRKGD
+206 GKDSDHVRKGD

-228 SLARTDISA
+228 SLARTDIPA

-249 KRENPDGDYLFSICL
+249 KRENPDGDYLFSLCL
-264 WGSADV
+264 WGSSNV
-270 RSWAKQLGNVSRTS
+270 RNWGKQIGNVSRTS
-284 DDITAHWSRMLTNF
+284 DDITPHWSRMLTNF
-298 DTSATRALYAHP
+298 DTSATRALYAHA
-310 HGWNDPDMLFIGS
+310 HTWNDPDMLFVGS
-323 GDFDAN
+323 GEFDAD

-342 MMNAPLLIGFDLRK
+342 MMNAPMLIGFDLRK
-356 ANAEQLALLGNRAII
+356 ANTEQLALLGNRAII
-371 ALNQDPAGH
+371 ALNQDAAGH

-398 ANGDKAVAIFNRTAA
+398 ANGDKAVAILNRTAA
-413 PVQPVLTADHLKML
+413 PVQPTLTADHLKL
-427 GDQPVAMTDLWTG
+427 RGDRPVALTDLWSG

-447 ETKLTIAPHQTLI
+447 NTRLTVAPHQTLI
-460 YRVTGKRRLAG
+460 YRVTGQRRLTG

-478 PGDVNPAADGVVTP
+478 PGDVNPAEDGVVTP

-501 LSPWGGSKGPG
+501 LSPWGGSNGPG
-512 DYPQYGGW
+512 DFPQYGGW

-554 VRNPGQSRFVA
+554 VRNPGQSRFAA

-572 TTVRTQRVVFE
+572 ATARGRRVVFE
-583 VYGDGRLLTRSQ
+583 VYGDGKLLARSQ
-595 PMALNQPPAMIEADV
+595 PATLNGTPATIEADV

-620 RVDSAPDAALPVTW
+620 RADSAPDAALPVTW
-634 GDAGLL
+634 GEARLL